1 MSIAKS
7 EPAAPAVSLIL
18 PRIVSL
24 AEFQL
29 RQLALSQLGFAG
41 ELADAALEFYDRLV
55 EAVFVRLEICS
66 RTEASLWKR
75 RDETNACQWAVEG
88 IHLVDAVR
96 RARSERHRAGATRY
110 RSPRRR
116 PQFTGIR

>member
-7 EPAAPAVSLIL
+7 EPAAFAVSLVL
-18 PRIVSL
+18 SKRIVSL

-75 RDETNACQWAVEG
+75 RDERNACQWAVEG

-96 RARSERHRAGATRY
+96 RARSERHRAGAT
-110 RSPRRR
+110 
-116 PQFTGIR
+116 QFTGNR